1 MYQPKVVSQLLLP
14 GPLSLPNLSLPE
26 APTMPV
32 PTLEIPTP
40 QIPRYKPLVVPPSD
54 LRAPPGV
61 KGGVNQ
67 DKPPKP
73 TIPNKP
79 KLPSEVREITIP
91 GTDIDVPV
99 PSPTVLTAAATT
111 AVVSVG
117 AGMVATV
124 AFKRLVD
131 ILKPIISKLLK
142 RKKKDER

>member
-1 MYQPKVVSQLLLP
+1 MKQVFLLSLNLP
-14 GPLSLPNLSLPE
+14 RLPSLDLPSLSLPQ

-40 QIPRYKPLVVPPSD
+40 QIPRYEPLVVPPSD
-54 LRAPPGV
+54 LRAPPGI
-61 KGGVNQ
+61 KGGVN
-67 DKPPKP
+67 DKPPLP
-73 TIPNKP
+73 SKP
-79 KLPSEVREITIP
+79 KLPNEVRQVTIP

-117 AGMVATV
+117 AGMIATV

-131 ILKPIISKLLK
+131 IMKPILQRLLK
-142 RKKKDER
+142 RKKKDE

>member
-1 MYQPKVVSQLLLP
+1 MVELP
-14 GPLSLPNLSLPE
+14 RLDLPHLSLPE

-67 DKPPKP
+67 DKPFES
-73 TIPNKP
+73 TIPNRP
-79 KLPSEVREITIP
+79 RLPSEVREITIP

-99 PSPTVLTAAATT
+99 PSTAVLTAAATT

>member
-1 MYQPKVVSQLLLP
+1 MVELP
-14 GPLSLPNLSLPE
+14 RLELPHLTLPE

-61 KGGVNQ
+61 KGGVNS
-67 DKPPKP
+67 DPPPPIKV
-73 TIPNKP
+73 P
-79 KLPSEVREITIP
+79 KLPSEVREIRIP

-99 PSPTVLTAAATT
+99 PSTAVLTAAATT

>member
-1 MYQPKVVSQLLLP
+1 MRQLLQLKLP
-14 GPLSLPNLSLPE
+14 TLSEFPSLNLPE

-61 KGGVNQ
+61 KGGVNS
-67 DKPPKP
+67 DPPPPSIEP
-73 TIPNKP
+73 TIP
-79 KLPSEVREITIP
+79 KLPNEVREITIP
-91 GTDIDVPV
+91 GTDIEVPV
-99 PSPTVLTAAATT
+99 PSPAVLTAAATT
-111 AVVSVG
+111 AVVSVA

>member
-1 MYQPKVVSQLLLP
+1 
-14 GPLSLPNLSLPE
+14 
-26 APTMPV
+26 MPV
-32 PTLEIPTP
+32 PTLEIPSH

-61 KGGVNQ
+61 KGGVNS
-67 DKPPKP
+67 DPPPPQTIKP
-73 TIPNKP
+73 TIP
-79 KLPSEVREITIP
+79 KLPNEVREIRIP

-99 PSPTVLTAAATT
+99 PSPAVLTAAATT
-111 AVVSVG
+111 AVVSVA

-131 ILKPIISKLLK
+131 ILKPIVSKLLK

>member
-1 MYQPKVVSQLLLP
+1 MDLAPRLVLP
-14 GPLSLPNLSLPE
+14 RLDLPQ

-61 KGGVNQ
+61 KGGVNN
-67 DKPPKP
+67 DPPPKP
-73 TIPNKP
+73 TILNRP
-79 KLPSEVREITIP
+79 KLPDEVREITLP
-91 GTDIDVPV
+91 GTDINVPV
-99 PSPTVLTAAATT
+99 PSTPVLTAAATT

-117 AGMVATV
+117 AGMIATV

-131 ILKPIISKLLK
+131 IIKPILQRLLK
-142 RKKKDER
+142 RKKKDE